1 MSIRGDTRMFAM
13 TYATIDDKP
22 HFCNEWEN
30 LPESEFELKIR
41 DKRCYVIRFEDKPI
55 GYMRYNLIF
64 DFIPFLTCFYIDD
77 SYKGKGFGTKAMMN
91 WEDEM
96 RSLGFKMIMVSTQ
109 VNEDG
114 QHFYRKLGYKDM
126 GAIVMDIP
134 PYEQPLE
141 MFLGKAL

>member
-1 MSIRGDTRMFAM
+1 MFSLD
-13 TYATIDDKP
+13 YAQITDKP
-22 HFCNEWEN
+22 YFCNERES
-30 LPESEFELKIR
+30 LPEPEFERKVR
-41 DKRCYVIRFEDKPI
+41 DKRCYVIRESGDPVGF
-55 GYMRYNLIF
+55 MRYNLMF
-64 DFIPFLTCFYIDD
+64 DTIPFLTHMLIIEGWR
-77 SYKGKGFGTKAMMN
+77 GKGYGTQAMAR

-96 RSLGFKMIMVSTQ
+96 RSLGYKIIMVSTQ

-141 MFLGKAL
+141 MFMGKAL